1 MKSTS
6 QKIHAIQSLL
16 KSHELGAT
24 IIPTQDPHGSEYVA
38 DRWKRREFASG
49 FTGSAGTLVVTLQS
63 AALWTDSRYY
73 IQASQQLEGGPIRLQ
88 KEGQR
93 GVPEI
98 HEWLSRELEDGARV
112 GINPEVFSMAHRQT
126 LEDNVEEKGLSLV
139 ALSSDLVDEIWG
151 DELPDTPTE
160 PVSGHPL
167 RWAGPPAGEKL
178 RKLRGEMAQ
187 RDCGLHIVTS
197 LDQIA
202 WLLNLRGADIAFNP
216 VFVAYLAVTET
227 GGILFTDS
235 GHFQGDPKD
244 LLPPTLQMRPYD
256 GLFTALKE
264 LTSEIK
270 KIWLAPSTTNAR
282 VGDMARELSLEVV
295 SQESPVP
302 GWKARKNPNELEG
315 MRKAHEID
323 GVAMVRFLY
332 WLDRVAPL
340 EDLTEWEVAEELARL
355 RSGGEGFKGLSFE
368 TISAYG
374 ANAAIVHYAPDRQSS
389 APLARKGLLLVDS
402 GGQYAGGTTD
412 ITRMVALGAPTHR
425 EKTLYT
431 TVLRGHLL
439 LSRALF
445 PKGTDGYQLDVLAR
459 APLWNEGLDYGH
471 GTGHGVGAA
480 LNVHEGPMSLSRR
493 KNLTPLK
500 VGHVVSIE
508 PGYYAPGELG
518 IRVEN
523 MVHVE
528 EWAEDPEFLHFVPL
542 TLCPYN
548 RQLIL
553 TNLLDTRD
561 IQQIDRLHEK
571 VRERLSPHVE
581 GEVLSWLHWA
591 TAPLKLN

>member
-6 QKIHAIQSLL
+6 QKIHTIQSLL
-16 KSHELGAT
+16 ESHELDAT

-38 DRWKRREFASG
+38 DRWKRREFTSG
-49 FTGSAGTLVVTLQS
+49 FTGSAGTLVVTRQS

-73 IQASQQLEGGPIRLQ
+73 LQASQQLEGSPIRLQ

-98 HEWLSRELEDGARV
+98 HEWLSRVLEEGARV
-112 GINPEVFSMAHRQT
+112 GINPEVFSMAHRDT
-126 LEDNVEEKGLSLV
+126 LQEDLEKVGMTLV
-139 ALSSDLVDEIWG
+139 SLSSDLVDQVWG
-151 DELPDTPTE
+151 QELPASPSE
-160 PVSGHPL
+160 PVTAHPL
-167 RWAGPPAGEKL
+167 RIAGTPAGEKL

-187 RDCGLHIVTS
+187 RDCGLHIVS
-197 LDQIA
+197 ALDQIA

-216 VFVAYLAVTET
+216 VFVAYLAITEN
-227 GGILFTDS
+227 GGILLTE
-235 GHFQGDPKD
+235 GNHFPGDPKD
-244 LLPPTLQMRPYD
+244 LLPPDIEVRPYD
-256 GLFTALKE
+256 GLFDALKQLAPDVE
-264 LTSEIK
+264 
-270 KIWLAPSTTNAR
+270 KIWLDPTTTNAR

-295 SQESPVP
+295 SRESPVP
-302 GWKARKNPNELEG
+302 GWKARKNPSERIG
-315 MRKAHEID
+315 MQNAHIVD
-323 GVAMVRFLY
+323 GVAMVRFLH
-332 WLDRVAPL
+332 WLDRVAPI
-340 EDLTEWEVAEELARL
+340 EDLNEWQVAKELHNL
-355 RSGGEGFKGLSFE
+355 RSKGEGFKGLSFE

-374 ANAAIVHYAPDRQSS
+374 ANAAIVHYAPDPESS
-389 APLARKGLLLVDS
+389 ATLARKGLLLVDS
-402 GGQYAGGTTD
+402 GGQYTGGTTD
-412 ITRMVALGAPTHR
+412 ITRMVALGDPNHR

-439 LSRALF
+439 LSRSVF

-459 APLWNEGLDYGH
+459 APLWSQALDYGH

-480 LNVHEGPMSLSRR
+480 LNVHEGPMSISRR
-493 KNLTPLK
+493 KNLTPLE

-523 MVHVE
+523 LVHVE
-528 EWAEDPEFLHFVPL
+528 EWPEDTEFLHFVPL

-548 RQLIL
+548 RKLIL

-561 IQQIDRLHEK
+561 IQQIDRFHEK

-581 GEVLSWLHWA
+581 GEVESWLHWA
-591 TAPLKLN
+591 TAPLN